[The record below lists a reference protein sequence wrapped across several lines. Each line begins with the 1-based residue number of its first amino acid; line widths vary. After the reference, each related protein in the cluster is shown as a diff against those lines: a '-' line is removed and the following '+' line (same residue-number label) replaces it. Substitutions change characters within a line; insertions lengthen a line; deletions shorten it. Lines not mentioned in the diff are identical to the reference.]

1 MFLCIFCLFWPLG
14 LLAVQ
19 IICSLQLEIK
29 IEINIEALLLLLI
42 NNLIIMKKIFIKL
55 MLTQK
60 TALIT
65 KVNNYKYLIHY

>member
-19 IICSLQLEIK
+19 ITCSLQLEIRT
-29 IEINIEALLLLLI
+29 ETNIEAIFILLI
-42 NNLIIMKKIFIKL
+42 NFIIMKKIFIKL

-65 KVNNYKYLIHY
+65 KINKHKYLIHF